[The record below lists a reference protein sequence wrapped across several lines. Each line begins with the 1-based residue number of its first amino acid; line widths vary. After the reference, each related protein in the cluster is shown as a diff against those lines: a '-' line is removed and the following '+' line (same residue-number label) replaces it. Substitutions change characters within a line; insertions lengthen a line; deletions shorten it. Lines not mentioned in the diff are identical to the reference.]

1 MNQEEIN
8 LVMTLI
14 EQVSVNN
21 KEDLHARIWQK
32 IKDLESMIEDI
43 NIHYKLQ
50 EGSDTVL
57 STYPKKINDVEN
69 NVELLKK
76 RIIDLEAT
84 ILTLSDSE
92 DKNGIIS
99 VNQANKNK
107 DLREVSLGDVM
118 TQLDSWHYTNLND
131 VLSRCN
137 SRVYDLIYKTLKIST
152 LGELMLYSAPE
163 LLSYKNFGKI
173 SLASL
178 NRDLTKFSPESN
190 LEILEKDGDDEQY
203 IDLTLSKE

>member
-152 LGELMLYSAPE
+152 LGELMMYSAPE

-190 LEILEKDGDDEQY
+190 LEILEKDGDDDQY